1 MKIRILKAVILFLLV
16 FLYQNN
22 STAQPGSSKYGNKPK
37 TSAKPSTKT
46 GVNTSKPDTTKPDNK
61 TNTTSSNS
69 DAGNTGGSKYGKKGG
84 TGGNQPAGGSNTDT
98 TGKGTSVN
106 SGGANVY
113 EWGDTTVTEGI
124 GQKPK
129 KSFRNGGFAIKRNEY
144 KERVPL
150 AWEDIRDDDAVYSQI
165 VWREIDA
172 REKMNLSFIYKGQED
187 NGDQRFISIL
197 FKSILEDSV
206 VAFVD
211 ERFTEIYTKAQ
222 LLKEFAYSLDTVA
235 VFDPSTNTTI
245 NTITKRSILNLDSV
259 YKFRI
264 KEQYVFDKESS
275 RMHVRII
282 GVCPVARMK
291 LSKSAKAYVDKPMFW
306 IYYPDL
312 RASLAKAEAYNP
324 KNYYGRMTWE
334 EIFENRFFSGYIYK
348 STLNNPTNQTLAN
361 LIKDPLFR
369 LLEGENIKEKL
380 FNYEQDLWSY

>member
-1 MKIRILKAVILFLLV
+1 MKNNCFHIVSIVFMLLIHNV
-16 FLYQNN
+16 SY
-22 STAQPGSSKYGNKPK
+22 AQPGSKYGNKSKP
-37 TSAKPSTKT
+37 AKPAVSTANKT
-46 GVNTSKPDTTKPDNK
+46 ASAAADTTKKDTK
-61 TNTTSSNS
+61 TTTSTSTTTET
-69 DAGNTGGSKYGKKGG
+69 GGGSKYGKKSSAGG
-84 TGGNQPAGGSNTDT
+84 ATSGSNTDT
-98 TGKGTSVN
+98 TGRGATATTGTGS
-106 SGGANVY
+106 GANVY
-113 EWGDTTVTEGI
+113 EYGDTTVTEGV

-172 REKMNLSFIYKGQED
+172 REKMNMSFIYKGQED

-211 ERFTEIYTKAQ
+211 ERFTEIFPKEQ

-235 VFDPSTNTTI
+235 VFDPGTNTTI
-245 NTITKRSILNLDSV
+245 NTITRKSILNLDSV
-259 YKFRI
+259 YRFRI

-282 GVCPVARMK
+282 GICPVAKMK
-291 LSKSAKAYVDKPMFW
+291 PSKSAKAYVDKPMFW

-348 STLNNPTNQTLAN
+348 STLNNPTNQTLAK
-361 LIKDPLFR
+361 LIKDPLFQ